1 MERIVSAFSMM
12 LSKSERISPSS
23 SHCSATCGEA
33 PFPFHVHLS
42 VLSSSMLLPPCRKV
56 LALQVEPCSHLPMEK
71 IDHEKLCRKV
81 HSIAIKTE
89 EDFTLSTIVTERAWD
104 CPTKGSS
111 PKGSSWGFSFI
122 GVCGTL
128 FKACWAY

>member
-1 MERIVSAFSMM
+1 
-12 LSKSERISPSS
+12 
-23 SHCSATCGEA
+23 
-33 PFPFHVHLS
+33 
-42 VLSSSMLLPPCRKV
+42 MLLPPCRKV
-56 LALQVEPCSHLPMEK
+56 LAQQVEPHSHLPQEE
-71 IDHEKLCRKV
+71 IEYEKLCRKV

-89 EDFTLSTIVTERAWD
+89 EDFILSTMVIECAWG

-128 FKACWAY
+128 FKLCWAY